1 MYFSSNF
8 KCQLS
13 FNRYLDL
20 NNVCANPALKS
31 KIAEK
36 ITTGDLRF
44 FLVKKMWFYMKYI
57 GMFKKKR
64 LTSVHILDIY

>member
-36 ITTGDLRF
+36 ITTGDFSF
-44 FLVKKMWFYMKYI
+44 FF
-57 GMFKKKR
+57 G
-64 LTSVHILDIY
+64 